1 MKCLEV
7 TQTRQKI
14 ISPLAS
20 ASVLYDVINDILI
33 DVSLH
38 PYRYNERESA
48 KAHVDFL
55 PRFPNSIILFD
66 RGYPSEDMF
75 HYLNSK
81 GILFLMRVP
90 KTFKKA
96 ISEQE
101 DALFTYP
108 ASCNKESLTLR
119 SILLFIGRRQHRISS
134 DKSDAR
140 ADS

>member
-1 MKCLEV
+1 MVSIFMPLTEVRYRFRNQKRIMKCLEV
-7 TQTRQKI
+7 TQTRPKNHI
-14 ISPLAS
+14 AS
-20 ASVLYDVINDILI
+20 CFLHPVLYDVINDILI

-108 ASCNKESLTLR
+108 ASL
-119 SILLFIGRRQHRISS
+119 
-134 DKSDAR
+134 
-140 ADS
+140 

>member
-1 MKCLEV
+1 
-7 TQTRQKI
+7 
-14 ISPLAS
+14 
-20 ASVLYDVINDILI
+20 
-33 DVSLH
+33 
-38 PYRYNERESA
+38 
-48 KAHVDFL
+48 
-55 PRFPNSIILFD
+55 
-66 RGYPSEDMF
+66 MF

-119 SILLFIGRRQHRISS
+119 SIHFLLEDGSTEYLVTNLMPEQIAKENFPDLYQFRWELKANIENLRTGL
-134 DKSDAR
+134 K
-140 ADS
+140 

>member
-1 MKCLEV
+1 MFGGNPNK
-7 TQTRQKI
+7 TKI

-55 PRFPNSIILFD
+55 PRFPNSIIPFD

-81 GILFLMRVP
+81 GILFLMRVRNMFINALTE
-90 KTFKKA
+90 K
-96 ISEQE
+96 E
-101 DALFTYP
+101 DVMVT
-108 ASCNKESLTLR
+108 
-119 SILLFIGRRQHRISS
+119 
-134 DKSDAR
+134 
-140 ADS
+140 

>member
-1 MKCLEV
+1 
-7 TQTRQKI
+7 
-14 ISPLAS
+14 
-20 ASVLYDVINDILI
+20 
-33 DVSLH
+33 
-38 PYRYNERESA
+38 
-48 KAHVDFL
+48 
-55 PRFPNSIILFD
+55 
-66 RGYPSEDMF
+66 
-75 HYLNSK
+75 
-81 GILFLMRVP
+81 MRVP

-119 SILLFIGRRQHRISS
+119 SILFIGRRQHRISS